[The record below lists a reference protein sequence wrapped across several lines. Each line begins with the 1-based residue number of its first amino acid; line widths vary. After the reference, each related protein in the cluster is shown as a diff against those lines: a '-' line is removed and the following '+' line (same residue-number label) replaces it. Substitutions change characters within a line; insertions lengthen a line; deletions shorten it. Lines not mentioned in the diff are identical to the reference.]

1 MNDPLSNFVI
11 FCYGRFHTKN
21 WELSLDFACWE
32 WKYFFVR
39 HKFPVLTITLLRRH
53 QKTALS
59 SIIKIA
65 SNLKQWSEFIINLC
79 WTSMLIQNSFHNKCP
94 LTAGSC
100 TLRAAGCC
108 TVVYI
113 MFIAIL
119 LCSLG
124 LWRQGKAVQY
134 ATAVG
139 GNATHKRW
147 QSDDIH
153 FMASLRSCAVLHIVI
168 KTANMFKKPFFLT
181 L

>member
-1 MNDPLSNFVI
+1 MIPHFFYGSGMYRKHQNHT
-11 FCYGRFHTKN
+11 YGRNQNDSANN
-21 WELSLDFACWE
+21 WAI
-32 WKYFFVR
+32 V
-39 HKFPVLTITLLRRH
+39 
-53 QKTALS
+53 
-59 SIIKIA
+59 KIA

-79 WTSMLIQNSFHNKCP
+79 WTSMLIQISFPDKCP

-100 TLRAAGCC
+100 ALRAAGCC

-153 FMASLRSCAVLHIVI
+153 FMASLSSCAVLHIVI
-168 KTANMFKKPFFLT
+168 KTANMFKKPLFLT
-181 L
+181 LQSIHSV

>member
-1 MNDPLSNFVI
+1 MLIQIS
-11 FCYGRFHTKN
+11 FHDKCALRAGLCALRAAGCCTVVYIMFIAI
-21 WELSLDFACWE
+21 LLCSLGLWRQGKAVQHFS
-32 WKYFFVR
+32 
-39 HKFPVLTITLLRRH
+39 
-53 QKTALS
+53 Q
-59 SIIKIA
+59 
-65 SNLKQWSEFIINLC
+65 FIINLC
-79 WTSMLIQNSFHNKCP
+79 WTSMLIQISFHDKCA
-94 LTAGSC
+94 LRAGLC
-100 TLRAAGCC
+100 ALRAAGCC

-153 FMASLRSCAVLHIVI
+153 FMASLRSCAVLHIVPE
-168 KTANMFKKPFFLT
+168 TAKMFKICST
-181 L
+181 ITM